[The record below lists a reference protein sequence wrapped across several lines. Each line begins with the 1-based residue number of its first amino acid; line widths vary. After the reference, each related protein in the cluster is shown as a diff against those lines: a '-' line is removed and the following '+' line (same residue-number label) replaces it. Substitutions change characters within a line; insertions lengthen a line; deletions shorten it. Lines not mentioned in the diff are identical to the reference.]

1 MDFHGSIKVIVFKM
15 ADQFFG
21 VDVGQVMSIERV
33 SDITSVPQT
42 ISFVKGII
50 NLRGVV
56 TPVIDLR
63 ERLGLPTQQYAAESR
78 LIVVRNNN
86 QDIALIVDAAN
97 DVMDI
102 EGNTIESPPD
112 VIGGV
117 KATYLYGVAK
127 LKDRLLV
134 LLNLNQI
141 LNENEIQQVQMITGV

>member
-1 MDFHGSIKVIVFKM
+1 MSFQGSIKVIVFKM

-33 SDITSVPQT
+33 SEITSVPHT

-63 ERLGLPTQQYAAESR
+63 ERLGLPTQLYVAESR
-78 LIVVRNNN
+78 LIVVRNNDY
-86 QDIALIVDAAN
+86 DIALIVDAAN

-102 EGNTIESPPD
+102 DGSIIEPPPA

-117 KATYLYGVAK
+117 QAVYLSGVAK

-134 LLNLNQI
+134 LLNLNRI
-141 LNENEIQQVQMITGV
+141 LNDSEVAQVQMITEV